1 MLNEKF
7 IKEII
12 KTSADMWNKGWAE
25 RNAGNITVR
34 IDKNEIIATDELD
47 FSNDWTK
54 LEKILPNLA
63 GEYFLVSG
71 TGKFLR
77 NISVFPKRNLGIIE
91 MDENGACYR
100 ILWGYEG
107 GGEPTSE
114 TPAHLQAHSVR
125 KEISNGV
132 DRVVIHTHTPNLI
145 ALTYARDFTTATLT
159 QLLWEM
165 HVECPVVFPKGV
177 GYLPWM
183 MAGSQEIAD
192 ATADAF
198 YKHDLVMWQHHGVF
212 ATGRNLDTAFGL
224 IDTVEKASDIYIK
237 TESLG
242 GIKHKPSLD
251 TIIAISRNFGF
262 EPSKDIIDELR
273 KKS

>member
-1 MLNEKF
+1 MLEEKF
-7 IKEII
+7 IKELI
-12 KTSADMWNKGWAE
+12 KTSADMWDKGWAE

-34 IDKNEIIATDELD
+34 IDKDIITATDQLNFD
-47 FSNDWTK
+47 GAWVM
-54 LEKILPNLA
+54 LEKPLPNLA

-77 NISVFPKRNLGIIE
+77 NISVFPMRNLGMIE
-91 MDENGACYR
+91 IDENGASYR
-100 ILWGYEG
+100 IIWGYEG

-125 KEISNGV
+125 KKITDGV

-145 ALTYARDFTTATLT
+145 ALTYALDLDTPRLT
-159 QLLWEM
+159 QLLWKM

-177 GYLPWM
+177 EFLPWM

-192 ATADAF
+192 ATAKAF
-198 YKHDLVMWQHHGVF
+198 YKRDIVMWQHHGVF

-237 TESLG
+237 TATIG
-242 GIKHKPSLD
+242 GVKNEPSLD
-251 TIIAISRNFGF
+251 TLISIARNFGL
-262 EPSKDIIDELR
+262 ELAEDIIEHLR
-273 KKS
+273 KN